1 MYEWS
6 LYLLLGSIATL
17 IFVVVTGKKMNM
29 NIRYLIVWIIWS
41 IVIMILSIFPQIIE
55 IIARLLH
62 IATPALAIL
71 FVFIFLAYIISY
83 YLFINASISNNKINK
98 LIYEISLLKKEIEEL
113 KKCKEKG
120 NEE

>member
-113 KKCKEKG
+113 KKGKEKG
-120 NEE
+120 NED

>member
-98 LIYEISLLKKEIEEL
+98 LIYEISLLKKEIEEI
-113 KKCKEKG
+113 KKGKEKG

>member
-113 KKCKEKG
+113 KKGKEKG

>member
-41 IVIMILSIFPQIIE
+41 SVIMILSIFPQIIE

-98 LIYEISLLKKEIEEL
+98 LIYEISLLKKEIEDL
-113 KKCKEKG
+113 KKDSDQEVK
-120 NEE
+120 

>member
-1 MYEWS
+1 MYDWS

-113 KKCKEKG
+113 KKGKEKG

>member
-41 IVIMILSIFPQIIE
+41 IVIMILSIFPRIIE

-113 KKCKEKG
+113 KKGKEKG